1 MSQPVIITPPRPQ
14 LSHPDCRRPLIQIAA
29 IHRSG
34 SEHEGSLFISR
45 GRSRC
50 LRSTGLNDS
59 ADHRRRPRSSSP
71 AHDNPG
77 PSEST
82 LLQPSTVEFPSE
94 RLGASSNGVPQFGP
108 RRASCPLRPSLP
120 RPCRRRRCASPEPR
134 SRKGNLYMRL
144 RDELGA
150 VFDARG
156 ADRHLHGRSR
166 LRLPGRSAE
175 ESRRRVDGAR
185 PTAGARA
192 GFAHP
197 YAGRGIETGG
207 NPNPTRFLLMIGEAA
222 GARRQQVHL
231 TWAPS
236 GVLRSRPT

>member
-1 MSQPVIITPPRPQ
+1 MDEPTRAGETHREVVHNLRSQCELKR
-14 LSHPDCRRPLIQIAA
+14 A
-29 IHRSG
+29 RSG
-34 SEHEGSLFISR
+34 SEHEGSPSSR
-45 GRSRC
+45 EDDQDVSGRPASKTVPIIAVVPGAVYLHTTIQGRRNRRSCSR
-50 LRSTGLNDS
+50 
-59 ADHRRRPRSSSP
+59 
-71 AHDNPG
+71 
-77 PSEST
+77 
-82 LLQPSTVEFPSE
+82 QTVEFPSE

-108 RRASCPLRPSLP
+108 RRAPCPLRPSLP

-134 SRKGNLYMRL
+134 SREGSLYMRL

-150 VFDARG
+150 VFDDARG

-175 ESRRRVDGAR
+175 ESRRRVDGVR

-197 YAGRGIETGG
+197 CAGRGIETGG

-231 TWAPS
+231 TSAPS